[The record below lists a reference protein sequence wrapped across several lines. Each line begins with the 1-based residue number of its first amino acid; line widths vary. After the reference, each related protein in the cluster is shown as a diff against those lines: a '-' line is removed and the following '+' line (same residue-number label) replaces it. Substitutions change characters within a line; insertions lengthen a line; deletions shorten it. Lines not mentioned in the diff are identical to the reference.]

1 MLLSPPRKQG
11 SILLDSRLRGN
22 DKIDSN
28 RLILITKEAYRNKQK
43 LLCAYITLGYTNLS
57 VTRKLLLGLARAGVD
72 ILELGFPFS
81 DPLADGPVIQ
91 AASAR
96 ALKQGTTLRRVLA
109 MVGAIRPRLRVPV
122 LLLSY
127 WNPLLQ
133 FAGSPH
139 RTAGRNGADAHHSLH
154 AFARAA
160 HEQGVAGLI
169 IPDLPLEEHGLWHR
183 AVDGTTLDTVLL
195 ATPTSPAARLRAI
208 AHASQGFIYYV
219 SVTGTTGVRQALPPN
234 LIDGIRQLRLLTTKP
249 LCVGFGI
256 STPDQATQ
264 VARIAD
270 GVIVGSA
277 LVREIA
283 NSKGRTASI
292 KSAAAFLKR
301 LRQAIR

>member
-1 MLLSPPRKQG
+1 MDAIRATFN
-11 SILLDSRLRGN
+11 RLRLDRRAALMPFIMAG
-22 DKIDSN
+22 DPSP
-28 RLILITKEAYRNKQK
+28 
-43 LLCAYITLGYTNLS
+43 S
-57 VTRKLLLGLARAGVD
+57 VTGPLLLALQDAGADLIEV
-72 ILELGFPFS
+72 GVPFS

-96 ALKQGTTLRRVLA
+96 ALKQGATPRRVLEIIGS
-109 MVGAIRPRLRVPV
+109 VRSQLRVPV

-133 FAGSPH
+133 FAGTSRH
-139 RTAGRNGADAHHSLH
+139 DGAPHSLH

-160 HEQGVAGLI
+160 HEQGIDGLI
-169 IPDLPLEEHGLWHR
+169 IPDLPLEEHGLWCR
-183 AVDGTTLDTVLL
+183 AVKGTTLDTVLL

-208 AHASQGFIYYV
+208 ARASQGFIYYV
-219 SVTGTTGVRQALPPN
+219 SVTGTTGARQALPPN
-234 LIDGIRQLRLLTTKP
+234 LVQGIRQLRLLTTKP

-256 STPDQATQ
+256 STPHQAAE

-283 NSKGRTASI
+283 EARTRAASVHR
-292 KSAAAFLKR
+292 AAAFIR
-301 LRQAIR
+301 QLRRAIGNP